1 MQDRQPVWL
10 SDQGCDL
17 VKFNQLVERTTLPA
31 DYPLA
36 SEISK
41 NIPIYDGDRL
51 RLEIATEN
59 GAYGVMEEFNRV
71 FTSGP
76 GIIAIKRGY
85 DDIDLIDEVTEVL
98 FGLIEEEEAQD
109 GTSGDHFATAGS
121 NSRLWN
127 AHQKLAVRN
136 PELFIRYNSNDLL
149 RHICQS
155 WLGTGYQITAQVNVV
170 RPGGSAQQAHRDYH
184 MGIQTPAAMAATPAG
199 QHAAVPML
207 TLQGAIAHVDV
218 PIAAGP
224 TRLLPY
230 SQTYL
235 PGYLAILQKD
245 FRTFFEESYVQLEL
259 EKGDLLFFNPAV
271 FHAAGENRTDDIQR
285 IVNLLQVGSIYGRTM
300 EYVDRS
306 LLTKQIYPALLK
318 HVTDGSLSDSNV
330 ESVIAAASEAY
341 PFPAN
346 LDNDAPIGPSGMTPS
361 SQQEILRQALQERWE
376 SNRLDQEIG
385 DLDARRFG

>member
-1 MQDRQPVWL
+1 MQKRQPVWL
-10 SDQGCDL
+10 SDQGFDL
-17 VKFNQLVERTTLPA
+17 AAFRQLVEQTTNPA

-36 SEISK
+36 AEVSK

-51 RLEIATEN
+51 RNEIATEA
-59 GAYGVMEEFNRV
+59 GAAKLMEEFNHV

-76 GIIAIKRGY
+76 GIIAIKKGY
-85 DDIDLIDEVTEVL
+85 DDIGVVDDVTDVL
-98 FGLIEEEEAQD
+98 FGLIEEEEAQE

-127 AHQKLAVRN
+127 AHQKLAARN
-136 PELFIRYNSNDLL
+136 PALFIRYNANDLL
-149 RHICQS
+149 RFIYQS

-170 RPGGSAQQAHRDYH
+170 RPGGGAQQAHRDYH

-199 QHAAVPML
+199 QHATVPLL

-218 PIAAGP
+218 PIEAGP
-224 TRLLPY
+224 TRLLPF

-235 PGYLAILQKD
+235 SGYLAILRDD
-245 FRTFFEESYVQLEL
+245 FRSYFEENFVQLEL

-271 FHAAGENRTDDIQR
+271 FHAAGDNRTEDVQR

-300 EYVDRS
+300 EYVDRTT
-306 LLTKQIYPALLK
+306 LTKQIYPELLNQIK
-318 HVTDGSLSDSNV
+318 EASLSATEI

-346 LDNDAPIGPSGMTPS
+346 LDNDAPIGPSGLTPA
-361 SQQEILRQALQERWE
+361 SQQEILRQALNEGWE
-376 SNRLDQEIG
+376 PDRLNSELD